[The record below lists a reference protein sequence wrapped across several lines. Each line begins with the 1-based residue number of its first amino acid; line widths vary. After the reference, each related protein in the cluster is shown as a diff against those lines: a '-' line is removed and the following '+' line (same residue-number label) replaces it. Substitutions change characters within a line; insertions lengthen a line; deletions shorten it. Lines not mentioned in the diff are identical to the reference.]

1 MTTFEGKP
9 PSVVR
14 PRFPV
19 SGFPK
24 TSGPG
29 KVVGGALETVPGF
42 PGNASGCWFFQGTAS
57 GCWVAFAGV
66 WDRVPGARGWRSAM
80 GTSGLQ
86 GVCSSPPNV
95 LGVSG
100 GNCITAPIAPKTCER
115 SSLATDLGGGSPVGA
130 YRSDDTPGIYRSKG
144 ECRAYRANSVLYC
157 TISHD
162 AVRYYATPCYA
173 IHTTLRRAYHA
184 MPQCHTILHNV
195 PPAPWCPARILRASS
210 HAYGDS
216 GSGSGSGVWHAGL
229 AVPAAT
235 RREPRVPPDIT
246 RSLNPSLRA

>member
-1 MTTFEGKP
+1 MLIVPGNGIRLLG
-9 PSVVR
+9 SVR
-14 PRFPV
+14 WCL
-19 SGFPK
+19 
-24 TSGPG
+24 GPG
-29 KVVGGALETVPGF
+29 SWSARLAERHGDLRAPRSLQQPSKCPGSLRGELYNGAYRSQDMRKEL
-42 PGNASGCWFFQGTAS
+42 
-57 GCWVAFAGV
+57 
-66 WDRVPGARGWRSAM
+66 ARHR
-80 GTSGLQ
+80 L
-86 GVCSSPPNV
+86 
-95 LGVSG
+95 
-100 GNCITAPIAPKTCER
+100 R
-115 SSLATDLGGGSPVGA
+115 GGSPVGT

>member
-1 MTTFEGKP
+1 M
-9 PSVVR
+9 
-14 PRFPV
+14 
-19 SGFPK
+19 
-24 TSGPG
+24 
-29 KVVGGALETVPGF
+29 
-42 PGNASGCWFFQGTAS
+42 
-57 GCWVAFAGV
+57 
-66 WDRVPGARGWRSAM
+66 
-80 GTSGLQ
+80 
-86 GVCSSPPNV
+86 
-95 LGVSG
+95 
-100 GNCITAPIAPKTCER
+100 
-115 SSLATDLGGGSPVGA
+115 GA
-130 YRSDDTPGIYRSKG
+130 YRSDDTPGMYRSKS

-216 GSGSGSGVWHAGL
+216 GSGSGSGVWHARL

-246 RSLNPSLRA
+246 RSLNPLAASLEKLVAHYGYGRMGILPLLGHDTEARRVCALQRWEKQSRVGPHFPRHGKGARESESTEFYTRRLCPPRTHAR